1 MIRTFLIMVK
11 QLATP
16 KLPAPANIDIRRRGV
31 LPTARALNSL
41 DALLV
46 ICRSDAPGASKWLAT
61 LPLAARWQQ
70 LLQQEKPAAGTVRT
84 GELPVGMNTLAALGF
99 GTAKHGAFERLQLT
113 GKLWQTLAARRPQ
126 RVGMVIDPALE
137 QSAGWY
143 EALIAAA
150 YAHSFAMPAFR
161 SKPGKRWTLR
171 QLLLFQAPVLPLTRI
186 TATGDATNL
195 VRWLTALP
203 PNVLNARGYQQL
215 LWQLAK
221 RHRLAVRRYGE
232 SELKRLGAGAF
243 LAVAR
248 SNAARDAAIVRLRYR
263 GRRGGRA
270 NNDVALIGK
279 GVVFDTGG
287 INLKLHRHML
297 DMHTDMSGS
306 AVALATLVALATQR
320 APVNAEA
327 WLAITENNIGPVAYR
342 PQEVV
347 RAVNGTTIQVIHSDA
362 EGRMVLADT
371 LALAARTKPALMMDF
386 ATLTGACVAA
396 LTERYSGVLSNRSE
410 LHTALVAAGVAS
422 GERVWPFPL
431 DADFDSDL
439 ESKVADVKQCALEG
453 MGDHILATRFLKHFV
468 PDSIPWVHVDLSAAT
483 RTGGLAHVPTDVTG
497 FGARFT
503 LQFLLEQK
511 AFKGRTR

>member
-16 KLPAPANIDIRRRGV
+16 TLPAPANIDILRRGA
-31 LPTARALNSL
+31 LPTARALGTF
-41 DALLV
+41 DALIV
-46 ICRSDAPGASKWLAT
+46 VCRSAAPGAAKWLAT
-61 LPLAARWQQ
+61 LPMATRWQQ
-70 LLQQEKPAAGTVRT
+70 LLQQEKPAAATARC
-84 GELPVGMNTLAALGF
+84 GELPNAKHSVVALGF
-99 GTAKHGAFERLQLT
+99 GLTKQNTFERLQLA
-113 GKLWQTLAARRPQ
+113 GKLWQLIAARRPQ
-126 RVGMVIDPALE
+126 RVGVIIDPTLE
-137 QSAGWY
+137 QSAGWH

-161 SKPGKRWTLR
+161 SEPGPRWPLR
-171 QLLLFQAPVLPLTRI
+171 QLLLYQAPTLELERI
-186 TATGDATNL
+186 KATAEATNL

-215 LWQLAK
+215 LTRLAK
-221 RHRLAVRRYGE
+221 RHRLTMRRYGE
-232 SELKRLGAGAF
+232 PELKRLGAGAF

-263 GRRGGRA
+263 GRRGGNA
-270 NNDVALIGK
+270 NSDVALIGK

-287 INLKLHRHML
+287 INLKPHRHML

-410 LHTALVAAGVAS
+410 LHAALVAAGVAS

-431 DADFDSDL
+431 DADFDSDI

-468 PDSIPWVHVDLSAAT
+468 PDAIPWVHVDLSAAT

-503 LQFLLEQK
+503 LQFLLEHK
-511 AFKGRTR
+511 TLKGRKR

>member
-1 MIRTFLIMVK
+1 MVK

-16 KLPAPANIDIRRRGV
+16 KLPTPSNIDILRRGA
-31 LPTARALNSL
+31 LPTARALKSL
-41 DALLV
+41 DALIV
-46 ICRSDAPGASKWLAT
+46 VSHADVTAAATWLAT
-61 LPLAARWQQ
+61 LPLPARWQQ
-70 LLQQEKPAAGTVRT
+70 LLQQEKPAAGNVRC
-84 GELPVGMNTLAALGF
+84 GELPDTNNTLAALGF
-99 GTAKHGAFERLQLT
+99 GTTKYSAFERLQLA
-113 GKLWQTLAARRPQ
+113 GKLWQLIASRRPQ
-126 RVGMVIDPALE
+126 RVGIVIDPALDH
-137 QSAGWY
+137 SADWH

-161 SKPGKRWTLR
+161 SKSGPQWPLR
-171 QLLLFQAPVLPLTRI
+171 QLLLHQAPVLALERI
-186 TATGDATNL
+186 TATCTATNL

-215 LWQLAK
+215 LSQLAK
-221 RHRLAVRRYGE
+221 RHRLEMRRYGE
-232 SELKRLGAGAF
+232 PELKRLGAGAF
-243 LAVAR
+243 LAVTR

-263 GRRGGRA
+263 GRRGGSA
-270 NNDVALIGK
+270 ASDVALIGK

-287 INLKLHRHML
+287 INLKPHRHML

-306 AVALATLVALATQR
+306 AVAVATLVALATLR

-342 PQEVV
+342 PQEIV
-347 RAVNGTTIQVIHSDA
+347 RALNGTTIQVIHSDA

-396 LTERYSGVLSNRSE
+396 LTERYSGVLSNRNE
-410 LHTALVAAGVAS
+410 LHTALVTAGAVS

-431 DADFDSDL
+431 DADFDSDID
-439 ESKVADVKQCALEG
+439 SKVADVKQCAIEG

-468 PDSIPWVHVDLSAAT
+468 PDAIPWVHVDLSAAT
-483 RTGGLAHVPTDVTG
+483 RTGGLGHVPTDVTG
-497 FGARFT
+497 FGARFA
-503 LQFLLEQK
+503 LQFLLERK
-511 AFKGRTR
+511 VFKGRKR